1 MMTDPIADM
10 LTRIRNANRIGR
22 RRITMPASRLKVGIA
37 EVLVQEGFLARYE
50 VVSKA
55 PTSDLVIDLKFGP
68 DGENV
73 IRVIDRVSKPGC
85 RVYSG
90 ARKLPGVLRGM
101 GVLVLSTPNGVVS
114 DRAARK
120 LGVGGEILCKVY

>member
-22 RRITMPASRLKVGIA
+22 RQVTMPASRLKVSIA
-37 EVLVQEGFLARYE
+37 EVLVQEGFLASYQ

-55 PTSDLVIDLKFGP
+55 PSSELVIDLKFGP
-68 DGENV
+68 DGEHV

-90 ARKLPGVLRGM
+90 AKSLHGVLRGM
-101 GVLVLSTPNGVVS
+101 GVYVLSTPKGVVS

-120 LGVGGEILCKVY
+120 MGVGGEILCKVY